1 MFIDTHGHIQFNAY
15 KEDGDAVVKRAF
27 DAGVAIIAPASQIDT
42 SRRAV
47 EYAERWNTP
56 WLRAAIGLHPIHLED
71 VRVDSSEVGDQFK
84 FRTRKEEFDRGKY
97 EELLQSE
104 TVVAIG
110 EIGLDYWRRPKSKVK
125 RAEYEGRQKEAFIA
139 QLDMAADHNLPVI
152 LHCRVAHDDMLAI
165 VSEHPHRSKME
176 YPGVV
181 HSYTGDLVQLEKFL
195 SLGFSIGVNGLLF
208 KLPFVEE
215 AVKAAPLDRIV
226 LETDAPYL
234 TPPIPT
240 GTRQQMEEAGQDP
253 ERNEPM
259 NLPIIASRIAELKG
273 LSLEEVEGVTTEN
286 AIRIFGLKGIK
297 EGEGVD
303 N

>member
-1 MFIDTHGHIQFNAY
+1 MYVDTHGHVQFNAY
-15 KEDGDAVVKRAF
+15 KEDGDAVVRRAF
-27 DAGVAIIAPASQIDT
+27 NAGVAIIIPSSQIDT
-42 SRRAV
+42 SIRAV
-47 EYAERWNTP
+47 EYAERWNSP

-71 VRVDSSEVGDQFK
+71 TRVDSSEVEDQFK
-84 FRTRKEEFDRGKY
+84 FRTRQEEFNRERY
-97 EELLQSE
+97 EELLKSG

-110 EIGLDYWRRPKSKVK
+110 EIGLDYWRRPKSKAK
-125 RAEYEGRQKEAFIA
+125 RAAYEARQKEAFVA

-152 LHCRVAHDDMLAI
+152 LHCRVAHDDMI
-165 VSEHPHRSKME
+165 SIISEHPHCTKLE

-195 SLGFSIGVNGLLF
+195 EMGFSIGVNGLLF

-215 AVKAAPLDRIV
+215 AVKTAPLDRIV

-234 TPPIPT
+234 TPPLSDA
-240 GTRQQMEEAGQDP
+240 TRQEAEEAGRDP
-253 ERNEPM
+253 DRNEPA

-273 LSLEEVEGVTTEN
+273 CSLEEVEWATTEN
-286 AIRIFGLKGIK
+286 AIRIFRLGQM
-297 EGEGVD
+297 GEGPVD